1 MNIRNLHKAKTHL
14 LASLLAGAIAVPAL
28 AQDASDA
35 ETLAIRVAQLE
46 RELAEAR
53 AELQAAQES
62 QTEESSGL
70 GSGIEI
76 ETGGSGTLSIGGA
89 VRVNYVIGDYP
100 GGGDAPS
107 RGGHGGVFELD
118 IFRLNVDYE
127 NGPWLAKGEYRFLNG
142 YNFLHTGWVGYRFD
156 ASSHLEVGMTR
167 APFGAGPY
175 GVSQSWFFDQNYY
188 VGLADDMELGVKY
201 HRSAGDWTYDLAYFA
216 RSEPNWR
223 GATDRS
229 ARYSYDVVAEGGVGY
244 QERNQVSARAIKAWG
259 DGSDVSGE
267 YGASF
272 QIGELEGVGGLSD
285 ESHWAA
291 SLHSVT
297 DMGNWKLGG
306 QLSYYELNGVGDVT
320 TFGAYDF
327 PVETAA
333 RAWVPAVSISYLV
346 ETDGLEWLDSLRPYF
361 EYSNVMKPDD
371 GLNDSAFITLGA
383 AFARGPWYVY
393 LDWAFSNGNEF
404 VGGEVPYGNRLGRN
418 PNDKW
423 QQRLNLNFG
432 LYY

>member
-1 MNIRNLHKAKTHL
+1 MNLRNLTVSKKVL
-14 LASLLAGAIAVPAL
+14 LSTLLAGTLGLSSV
-28 AQDASDA
+28 AQGQSEEEELEA
-35 ETLAIRVAQLE
+35 RVAQLE
-46 RELAEAR
+46 SELAAAKADLQVAR
-53 AELQAAQES
+53 ES
-62 QTEESSGL
+62 QVEESSGL

-76 ETGGSGTLSIGGA
+76 ETGDSGTLKIGGA
-89 VRVNYVIGDYP
+89 MRVNYVLGDYP
-100 GGGDAPS
+100 DGGDSPS

-118 IFRLNVDYE
+118 IFRINVDYQ
-127 NGPWLAKGEYRFLNG
+127 NGPWLAKGEYRFFNG
-142 YNFLHTGWVGYRFD
+142 YNFLHTGWVGYQLD
-156 ASSHLEVGMTR
+156 DSSHLEVGMTR

-201 HRSAGDWTYDLAYFA
+201 HRSEGDWTYDLAYFA

-223 GATDRS
+223 GGTQRS
-229 ARYSYDVVAEGGVGY
+229 SRYSYDVVDEGGVGY
-244 QERNQVSARAIKAWG
+244 RERNQINARAIKAWSNG
-259 DGSDVSGE
+259 GELSGE

-272 QIGELEGVGGLSD
+272 QLGKLDGVGGLDD
-285 ESHWAA
+285 EYHWAA
-291 SLHSVT
+291 SLHAVT
-297 DMGNWKLGG
+297 DIGNWKLGT
-306 QLSYYELNGVGDVT
+306 QLSYYDLHGVGDVT

-333 RAWVPAVSISYLV
+333 EAWVPAVSVSYLV
-346 ETDGLEWLDSLRPYF
+346 KTNNIDWLDSLRPYL
-361 EYSNVMKPDD
+361 EYSNVMKPAD
-371 GLNDSAFITLGA
+371 GLNDSAFVTLGT

-404 VGGEVPYGNRLGRN
+404 VGGEGPYGDRLGRN

-423 QQRLNLNFG
+423 QQRINLNFG

>member
-1 MNIRNLHKAKTHL
+1 MRLSNPIVFINKL
-14 LASLLAGAIAVPAL
+14 LAPLLFGALTVPAVAQVLPEEEQL
-28 AQDASDA
+28 AA
-35 ETLAIRVAQLE
+35 RVAQLE
-46 RELAEAR
+46 RELAVAK
-53 AELQAAQES
+53 ADLQAAKENQAK
-62 QTEESSGL
+62 ESSGL

-76 ETGGSGTLSIGGA
+76 ETPDSGTLEIGGA
-89 VRVNYVIGDYP
+89 VRVNYVLGDYP
-100 GGGDAPS
+100 GGGDSPS

-118 IFRLNVDYE
+118 IFRLNVDYK
-127 NGPWLAKGEYRFLNG
+127 NGPWLAKGEYRFFNG
-142 YNFLHTGWVGYRFD
+142 YNFLHTGWVGYQFD
-156 ASSHLEVGMTR
+156 AASRLEVGMTR

-201 HRSAGDWTYDLAYFA
+201 HRTQGHWTYDIAYFA

-223 GATDRS
+223 GGTERS

-244 QERNQVSARAIKAWG
+244 EERNQINARAIKAWG
-259 DGSDVSGE
+259 EGGEFSGE

-291 SLHSVT
+291 SLHAVT
-297 DMGNWKLGG
+297 DMGNWKLGT

-333 RAWVPAVSISYLV
+333 RAWVPSASISYLV
-346 ETDGLEWLDSLRPYF
+346 ETDGIEWLDSLRPYL

-371 GLNDSAFITLGA
+371 GLNDSAFITLGT

-404 VGGEVPYGNRLGRN
+404 VGGEVPYGDRLGRN
-418 PNDKW
+418 PNDEW